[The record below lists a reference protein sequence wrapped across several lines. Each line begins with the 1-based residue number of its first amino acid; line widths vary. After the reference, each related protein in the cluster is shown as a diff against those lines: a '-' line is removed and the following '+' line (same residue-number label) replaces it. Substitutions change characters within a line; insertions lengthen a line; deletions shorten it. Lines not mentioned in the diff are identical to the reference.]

1 MLQNIIRADIKLKKK
16 HHKPIIKHNN
26 VIVEKKSSSNSSEI
40 DNQFMFNKSTSTE
53 SIIMCDKST
62 STEDFQKRK
71 RVKNT
76 VPQFERC
83 MAKRANGEQCTRRKK
98 DGSCFCGTHIKGTPH
113 GVVDDSKEPT
123 QQVKKVEVW
132 VQEIKGINY
141 YIDAEKNVYLPE
153 DIISNSKRPRVIGTW
168 EKQGD
173 EYSIPNL
180 EEYS

>member
-1 MLQNIIRADIKLKKK
+1 MERRLTKKVESHQLSFKNDLKEWIMK
-16 HHKPIIKHNN
+16 NMM
-26 VIVEKKSSSNSSEI
+26 KSENLPQLLTFIYDYPNLCLS
-40 DNQFMFNKSTSTE
+40 K
-53 SIIMCDKST
+53 
-62 STEDFQKRK
+62 EDFQKRK

>member
-1 MLQNIIRADIKLKKK
+1 
-16 HHKPIIKHNN
+16 
-26 VIVEKKSSSNSSEI
+26 
-40 DNQFMFNKSTSTE
+40 
-53 SIIMCDKST
+53 
-62 STEDFQKRK
+62 
-71 RVKNT
+71 
-76 VPQFERC
+76 

-113 GVVDDSKEPT
+113 GVVDDSKET
-123 QQVKKVEVW
+123 NTTGKKVEVW

-173 EYSIPNL
+173 SIQFLTWKNILSRPILHLSHDNFFL
-180 EEYS
+180 

>member
-1 MLQNIIRADIKLKKK
+1 MERRLTKKVESHQLSFKNDLKEWIMKNMMKSENLPQLLTFIYDYPNISLTK
-16 HHKPIIKHNN
+16 
-26 VIVEKKSSSNSSEI
+26 
-40 DNQFMFNKSTSTE
+40 
-53 SIIMCDKST
+53 
-62 STEDFQKRK
+62 EDFQKRK

-83 MAKRANGEQCTRRKK
+83 TAKRANGEQCTRRKK

-123 QQVKKVEVW
+123 KQVKKVEVW

>member
-1 MLQNIIRADIKLKKK
+1 MERRLTKKVESHQLLFKNDLKEWIMKNKNMMKTENMAQMLTFIYDYPNISLTK
-16 HHKPIIKHNN
+16 
-26 VIVEKKSSSNSSEI
+26 
-40 DNQFMFNKSTSTE
+40 
-53 SIIMCDKST
+53 
-62 STEDFQKRK
+62 EDFQKRK

-98 DGSCFCGTHIKGTPH
+98 DGACFCGTHIKGTPH
-113 GVVDDSKEPT
+113 GVVDDSNEPA

-153 DIISNSKRPRVIGTW
+153 DIISNSTRPRVIGTW
-168 EKQGD
+168 EKQGED
-173 EYSIPNL
+173 YSIPNL

>member
-1 MLQNIIRADIKLKKK
+1 MERRLTKKVETHQLSFKNDLKEWIMKNKNMMNSDNMAQLLTFIYDYPNISLTK
-16 HHKPIIKHNN
+16 
-26 VIVEKKSSSNSSEI
+26 
-40 DNQFMFNKSTSTE
+40 
-53 SIIMCDKST
+53 
-62 STEDFQKRK
+62 EDFQKRK

-83 MAKRANGEQCTRRKK
+83 TAKRANGEQCTRRKK

-123 QQVKKVEVW
+123 KQVKKVEVW

-173 EYSIPNL
+173 EYCIPNL

>member
-1 MLQNIIRADIKLKKK
+1 MERRLTKKVESHQLSFKNDLKEWIMK
-16 HHKPIIKHNN
+16 NMM
-26 VIVEKKSSSNSSEI
+26 KSENLPQLLTFIYDYPNLSLS
-40 DNQFMFNKSTSTE
+40 K
-53 SIIMCDKST
+53 
-62 STEDFQKRK
+62 EDFQKRK

-123 QQVKKVEVW
+123 QQIKKVEVW